1 MTIRNFAFVGV
12 VCGESIII
20 NKLPTRKTCGRQG
33 GALLAN
39 VYKYAVLYFYDFCGG
54 KCIISWQKSYGG
66 NTRNYC
72 GSDK

>member
-20 NKLPTRKTCGRQG
+20 NKLPTRKTCDRQG

-39 VYKYAVLYFYDFCGG
+39 IY
-54 KCIISWQKSYGG
+54 I
-66 NTRNYC
+66 
-72 GSDK
+72 